1 MKGREDVGS
10 QALPATGRGNVMT
23 TRIMWVSAFDEEL
36 REVIERG
43 MIFPGIPV
51 DELGESNSCTLI
63 QTVRSIY
70 LFLGSTPADP
80 RGLLVGGRLGESPIS
95 ALLVGA
101 IATSNVET
109 EEPTALTTG
118 ARAVFHI
125 HANGHHKRIVTS
137 PIIKLVHTHIRPHES
152 LGTVH

>member
-1 MKGREDVGS
+1 
-10 QALPATGRGNVMT
+10 MT
-23 TRIMWVSAFDEEL
+23 TRIMWIDPALDEEL
-36 REVIERG
+36 RDFIERG
-43 MIFPGIPV
+43 LIPGGIPM

-80 RGLLVGGRLGESPIS
+80 RGLLVGGKLGESPIS
-95 ALLVGA
+95 AILVGG
-101 IATSNVET
+101 IATSNSET
-109 EEPTALTTG
+109 QYPTALTTG

-125 HANGHHKRIVTS
+125 HTNGGGCKRIVTS
-137 PIIKLVHTHIRPHES
+137 PILKIVHTQIHPHES